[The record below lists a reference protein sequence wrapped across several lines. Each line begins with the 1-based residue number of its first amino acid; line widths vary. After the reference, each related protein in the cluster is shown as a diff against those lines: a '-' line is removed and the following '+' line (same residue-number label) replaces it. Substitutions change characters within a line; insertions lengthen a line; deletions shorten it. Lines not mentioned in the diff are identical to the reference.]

1 MIMKKLLFAI
11 CMMFVSASS
20 FAQGPATI
28 GIHGTYLTDSPN
40 NVGIGANLGYE
51 FVKNVRGVAEF
62 NYMLK
67 KDYVSYWNLEA
78 NAEYLFRLANGKFT
92 IYPLAGLDVLGIKVE
107 DGGSDSELGLNLGA
121 GLEYAVTS
129 NLSLKFEY
137 NYKTSYD
144 GWSLL
149 KFGVVI
155 PF

>member
-11 CMMFVSASS
+11 CMMFVSESS
-20 FAQGPATI
+20 FSQGPATI

-67 KDYVSYWNLEA
+67 KDYVSYWNLET
-78 NAEYLFRLANGKFT
+78 NA
-92 IYPLAGLDVLGIKVE
+92 
-107 DGGSDSELGLNLGA
+107 
-121 GLEYAVTS
+121 EYAVTS